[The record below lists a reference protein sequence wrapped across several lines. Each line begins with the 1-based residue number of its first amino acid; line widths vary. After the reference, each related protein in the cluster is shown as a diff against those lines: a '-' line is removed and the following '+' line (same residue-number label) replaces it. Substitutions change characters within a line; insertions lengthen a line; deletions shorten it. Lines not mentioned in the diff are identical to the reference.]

1 LEKGYEMAELNANIS
16 FRSILGENG
25 LTAKDAVHILN
36 GMLVEWQREATMQ
49 TFADMVNKEAEK
61 ANSEIEEQNQQGQ

>member
-1 LEKGYEMAELNANIS
+1 MEKGYEMAELNANLA
-16 FRSILGENG
+16 FRSILGDNG

-36 GMLVEWQREATMQ
+36 SMLVEWQREAIMQ

-61 ANSEIEEQNQQGQ
+61 QTPETIENNNG

>member
-1 LEKGYEMAELNANIS
+1 MEKGYEMAELNANIS

-36 GMLVEWQREATMQ
+36 GMLVEWQREAMMQ
-49 TFADMVNKEAEK
+49 ALADRVNEEAKKADKETE
-61 ANSEIEEQNQQGQ
+61 G